1 MSRTK
6 NHYLCPKWEWGQ
18 LKILEKDAGESE
30 KKLIVNAVNFWEE
43 WRMSKIT
50 IEASKLHQG
59 F

>member
-43 WRMSKIT
+43 
-50 IEASKLHQG
+50 
-59 F
+59 